1 LPFLKKNPPFGG
13 GIKEVRKMS
22 NYEWTK
28 YQLDACVKLMRT
40 EKDPEQKQIMKE
52 LADDLRAFLNSMT
65 VEQAEASV

>member
-1 LPFLKKNPPFGG
+1 
-13 GIKEVRKMS
+13 MS

-28 YQLDACVKLMRT
+28 HQLNICIDLTRS